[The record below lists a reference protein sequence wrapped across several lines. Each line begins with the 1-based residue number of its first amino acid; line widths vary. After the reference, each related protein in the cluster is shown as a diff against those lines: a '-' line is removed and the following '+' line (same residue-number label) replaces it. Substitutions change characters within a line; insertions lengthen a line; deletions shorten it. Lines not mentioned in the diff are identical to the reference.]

1 MVNGV
6 SETPAETDDAAL
18 RLGVLDEEDLSV
30 ISAHL
35 QDADVAA
42 SDIAYLRPQ
51 SRFALV
57 AARFDWPL
65 AVKGR
70 FRRRSTGLHFE
81 RVLKVAR
88 NARFGEEPG
97 ATHRLLAIAFTPGD
111 APSGTVLLTFAGGA
125 QIRLEVECLEA
136 EMRDLGPRWTV
147 EHRPDHPETP
157 AEKPPTAPPPRSP
170 A

>member
-6 SETPAETDDAAL
+6 SDFPADSNAGL
-18 RLGVLDEEDLSV
+18 RLGVLDDDDLSV
-30 ISAHL
+30 VSAHL

-51 SRFALV
+51 LRFVMV

-65 AVKGR
+65 AVKGQ
-70 FRRRSTGLHFE
+70 FCRRSTGLHFE

-97 ATHRLLAIAFTPGD
+97 KIHRLLAIAFAPGD

-136 EMRDLGPRWTV
+136 EMRDLGPRWAV
-147 EHRPDHPETP
+147 DRRPDHPEAPVAADAPHATP
-157 AEKPPTAPPPRSP
+157 PKSP